1 MIVDPL
7 KLEELLREPAKA
19 LGLRIKVTYNDSKS
33 THPFSYC
40 IDAALVPPPRAT
52 HTIDEEMFCLR
63 NRLVNGKGEPIGET
77 IAPEVV
83 DLLLQILF
91 DTQASLH
98 KRTREQMDKLDRR
111 GAVAVLSPADKNALH
126 ELMWLAG
133 KAVAFSGPGAE
144 QDRKTYEAARAVVD
158 KLFA

>member
-40 IDAALVPPPRAT
+40 IDAALVLSPRET

-63 NRLVNGKGEPIGET
+63 NRLVNGKGDT
-77 IAPEVV
+77 IAPEVA

-91 DTQASLH
+91 DIQASLH
-98 KRTREQMDKLDRR
+98 KRTREQMDKLDQR
-111 GAVAVLSPADKNALH
+111 GAVAALSRADKNALH

-133 KAVAFSGPGAE
+133 KAVAFRGPGAE
-144 QDRKTYEAARAVVD
+144 QDRKVYEAARAVVD